1 MTASPAE
8 RLVVV
13 GVGPAA
19 GYLTPA
25 AARLIRSCEVFV
37 GGDAALAA
45 APAWGRRIRVA
56 GPLDPILDEIER
68 LLEQGEPVCVLTS
81 GDPGYFGMLAAV
93 ERRFPGRAVVE
104 PGVSSVQLLAARLG
118 LPWQELRH
126 VSVHGRPLDSLEWTG
141 GPVAVLCGG
150 ENTPT
155 AVAARLRAAGED
167 LRIGV
172 GVAVGGLE
180 EMIVV
185 ADPATIAETAF
196 GTPAVMIAA
205 PVRWL
210 AEGGHTM
217 QVRGGRR
224 SEPEVAAQV
233 PPGAGAPTAE
243 SFPGAGSPPPPA
255 PLPAPATP
263 RSPARG
269 AAASRPACPAPGI
282 PDDEFVRLE
291 GVPLSRWE
299 VRAVLARVAR
309 AHERRVIWDVGA
321 GSGGFAVEMALLA
334 PDARV
339 VAFERDP
346 DGCEATRMNAE
357 RFGAR
362 VEVVEGEAPDVLEH
376 LGGED
381 RPDLIIV
388 GGSGGRLEEIL
399 ETVGGWLRPGG
410 RIVVT
415 SVTLETAGTAARVL
429 SWEPWAGHDAI
440 QMATAR
446 LDRAGIMRGANPIT
460 ILWADKENHQ

>member
-1 MTASPAE
+1 MTASPAA

-19 GYLTPA
+19 GYLTPP

-56 GPLDPILDEIER
+56 GPLDPILDHIEE
-68 LLEQGEPVCVLTS
+68 LLELGEHVCVLTS

-104 PGVSSVQLLAARLG
+104 PGISSLQLLAARLG

-126 VSVHGRPLDSLEWTG
+126 VSVHGRPLDALEWTG
-141 GPVAVLCGG
+141 EPLAVLCGG
-150 ENTPT
+150 ENAPA
-155 AVAARLRAAGED
+155 AVADRLREAGED
-167 LRIGV
+167 LRIAV
-172 GVAVGGLE
+172 GVSVGGPE
-180 EMIVV
+180 ETVVV

-196 GTPAVMIAA
+196 GAPAVMIVA
-205 PVRWL
+205 PGRWL

-217 QVRGGRR
+217 QTRGGLR
-224 SEPEVAAQV
+224 SESEVAVQGM
-233 PPGAGAPTAE
+233 PGE
-243 SFPGAGSPPPPA
+243 DK
-255 PLPAPATP
+255 PATATASVT
-263 RSPARG
+263 RPA
-269 AAASRPACPAPGI
+269 APRPACSAPGI
-282 PDDEFVRLE
+282 SDEEFVRLE

-299 VRAVLARVAR
+299 VRAVLAGVAR

-334 PDARV
+334 PNARV
-339 VAFERDP
+339 VAFERGP

-362 VEVVEGEAPDVLEH
+362 VEVVEGEAPEVLEH
-376 LGGED
+376 LGGEE

-399 ETVGGWLRPGG
+399 ETVGGRLRPGG

-415 SVTLETAGTAARVL
+415 AVTLETAGTAARVL

-440 QMATAR
+440 QLATAR

>member
-1 MTASPAE
+1 MKVSAAA

-56 GPLDPILDEIER
+56 GPLDPILDHIEE
-68 LLEQGEPVCVLTS
+68 LLELGEHVCVLTS
-81 GDPGYFGMLAAV
+81 GDPGYFGMLVAV

-104 PGVSSVQLLAARLG
+104 PGISSVQLLAARLG

-126 VSVHGRPLDSLEWTG
+126 VSVHGRPLETLEWTG
-141 GPVAVLCGG
+141 EPLAVLCGG
-150 ENTPT
+150 ENTPA
-155 AVAARLRAAGED
+155 AVADRLRAAEEG
-167 LRIGV
+167 LRIAV
-172 GVAVGGLE
+172 GVAVGGPQE
-180 EMIVV
+180 TIMV
-185 ADPATIAETAF
+185 ADAATIAETAF
-196 GTPAVMIAA
+196 GTPAVMIVA

-210 AEGGHTM
+210 TQGGHTM
-217 QVRGGRR
+217 ETRGALR
-224 SEPEVAAQV
+224 SEAEVAAESL
-233 PPGAGAPTAE
+233 PGPGMPTAE
-243 SFPGAGSPPPPA
+243 GFPGAESPPPA
-255 PLPAPATP
+255 PAAVGPPPT
-263 RSPARG
+263 R
-269 AAASRPACPAPGI
+269 AAASRSACPAPGI

-299 VRAVLARVAR
+299 VRAVLASVAR

-339 VAFERDP
+339 IAFERGH
-346 DGCEATRMNAE
+346 DGCEATRLNAE

-362 VEVVEGEAPDVLEH
+362 VEVLEGEAPGVLEQ
-376 LGGED
+376 LGADEH
-381 RPDLIIV
+381 PDLIIV

-399 ETVGGWLRPGG
+399 ETVGTWLRPGG

-415 SVTLETAGTAARVL
+415 AVTLETAGTAARVL
-429 SWEPWAGHDAI
+429 SWEPWVHHDAI
-440 QMATAR
+440 QLATAR

-460 ILWADKENHQ
+460 IQWADKENLQ